1 MKRLI
6 AGLLIVVG
14 LCGAAWAESAR
25 KLSPA
30 EFRTEFIRAL
40 MAAVPS
46 ATIAASGDLEL
57 IIRRGERTTT
67 VNLANSYTLYSR
79 EPERLKALIDTQVA
93 IVAAPSATGATVD
106 PSRIIPVIKDR
117 AWLLEVQRNI
127 KATGAQQEQLIEEL
141 NSELLIAYA
150 EDSEHAIRSLTTK
163 EYSGER
169 RGLRDLAIKNLLRVL
184 PKIEMYTFNEHVS
197 AISAGE
203 DYTPG
208 LLLLD
213 NIWSGGQIKV
223 QGDIVVAVPTRAA
236 ILVTGS
242 RSSRMNDF
250 RALVADFYAKGPHS
264 ISDKLFVYRDK
275 RFTTFGRN

>member
-1 MKRLI
+1 MKGLI
-6 AGLLIVVG
+6 AAILMVIG
-14 LCGAAWAESAR
+14 LCSAASAESAA
-25 KLSPA
+25 KLSPQGFRA
-30 EFRTEFIRAL
+30 EFTRAL

-46 ATIAASGDLEL
+46 ATVTATGNLEVTV
-57 IIRRGERTTT
+57 RRGERTTT
-67 VNLANSYTLYSR
+67 VNLSNSYILYSR
-79 EPERLKALIDTQVA
+79 EPERLKALIDAQVA
-93 IVAAPSATGATVD
+93 IVAGPSVTGGPVD

-117 AWLLEVQRNI
+117 TWLREVQERI
-127 KATGAQQEQLIEEL
+127 KTTGAQQEQLVEEL

-150 EDSEHAIRSLTTK
+150 EDTEYAIRPLTTK

-184 PKIEMYTFNEHVS
+184 PKIQMYTFNEHVS

-203 DYTPG
+203 DYTPS

-242 RSSRMNDF
+242 RSSMMNNF
-250 RALVADFYAKGPHS
+250 RALVADFHSKGPHS
-264 ISDKLFVYRDK
+264 ISDKLFIYRDK
-275 RFTTFGRN
+275 RFTTYGRN

>member
-1 MKRLI
+1 M
-6 AGLLIVVG
+6 
-14 LCGAAWAESAR
+14 
-25 KLSPA
+25 
-30 EFRTEFIRAL
+30 
-40 MAAVPS
+40 
-46 ATIAASGDLEL
+46 
-57 IIRRGERTTT
+57 
-67 VNLANSYTLYSR
+67 SR
-79 EPERLKALIDTQVA
+79 
-93 IVAAPSATGATVD
+93 
-106 PSRIIPVIKDR
+106 
-117 AWLLEVQRNI
+117 
-127 KATGAQQEQLIEEL
+127 
-141 NSELLIAYA
+141 
-150 EDSEHAIRSLTTK
+150 
-163 EYSGER
+163 
-169 RGLRDLAIKNLLRVL
+169 
-184 PKIEMYTFNEHVS
+184 
-197 AISAGE
+197 ISAGE

>member
-6 AGLLIVVG
+6 AGVLIVVG
-14 LCGAAWAESAR
+14 LCGAALAESAR

-106 PSRIIPVIKDR
+106 PSRIIPVIKDQ

-127 KATGAQQEQLIEEL
+127 KTTGVQRDQLIEEL

-150 EDSEHAIRSLTTK
+150 EDSEHAIRPLTTK

-197 AISAGE
+197 
-203 DYTPG
+203 
-208 LLLLD
+208 
-213 NIWSGGQIKV
+213 
-223 QGDIVVAVPTRAA
+223 
-236 ILVTGS
+236 
-242 RSSRMNDF
+242 DF
-250 RALVADFYAKGPHS
+250 GW
-264 ISDKLFVYRDK
+264 
-275 RFTTFGRN
+275 